1 MSSNSISDRVLLLIF
16 LVAAV
21 ASGQQLNSQ
30 TVSVEG
36 YVRDAVTM
44 NPIAEAAVSL
54 NLPSWGARVQTRTDP
69 MGRFQL
75 NGIPAGSFVLYAA
88 KDDDG
93 VVRTFSATAGQSL
106 RNVEFRIPPWG
117 VVSGRVTDSA
127 GRPVVGS
134 RVSLFEIGYNRFTGN
149 TSPGWMAAQDP
160 GGTPGWPTGTDSD
173 DRGQFRVRVRAGRYI
188 VQIQPP
194 DSTPQNANPHAS
206 LGVIMYPNTQEIEKA
221 TLVEVIP
228 GRKRALHPSS

>member
-173 DRGQFRVRVRAGRYI
+173 DRGQ
-188 VQIQPP
+188 
-194 DSTPQNANPHAS
+194 
-206 LGVIMYPNTQEIEKA
+206 L
-221 TLVEVIP
+221 
-228 GRKRALHPSS
+228 